1 MTPRAALLIA
11 TYNAERDVAEC
22 LAAVAALSTR
32 PLEVVWIDG
41 GSKDATVD
49 RVRAEASRLAAAG
62 IPFELVAV
70 PDNIGYA
77 AAMNSGIRRTTAP
90 WVLALNADARLAP
103 DYVDRLLARVEGH
116 GDRAGAATGR
126 LLRFASAGEP
136 DRLDA
141 CGMYLVRAW
150 RHFDRGSDELDHG
163 QFLEPARVF
172 GATGAASLFGRRALE
187 DIAVAPGQY
196 FDELFHSYREDAEL
210 AFRLQERGW
219 DVLYEP
225 TAHARHRR
233 FNLPQRRAAMSDL
246 VNFHTLKNRYLLRA
260 YHQTAGNFWR
270 TLPWT
275 LPRDLLAFGYVLL
288 RERQSL
294 PAYRWL
300 FANRRDI
307 LLRRKKIQAARTH
320 SLEPWFRRDDSPLTP
335 LPPTATVPSS

>member
-11 TYNAERDVAEC
+11 TYNAEGDVADC

-41 GSKDATVD
+41 GSTDGTAE
-49 RVRAEASRLAAAG
+49 RVRTEALRLAAAG
-62 IPFELVAV
+62 ISFELVTDVA
-70 PDNIGYA
+70 NIGYA
-77 AAMNSGIRRTTAP
+77 AAMNRGIERSTAP
-90 WVLALNADARLAP
+90 WVLALNADARLEP

-116 GDRAGAATGR
+116 GDRAAAATGR
-126 LLRFASAGEP
+126 LSRFATAGEP

-141 CGMYLVRAW
+141 CGMFLVRAW
-150 RHFDRGSDELDHG
+150 RHFDRGSDQLDAG
-163 QFLEPARVF
+163 QFRQPARVF
-172 GATGAASLFGRRALE
+172 GATGAASLFSRRALE
-187 DIAVAPGQY
+187 DTAVGPGHY

-225 TAHARHRR
+225 TARARHRR
-233 FNLPQRRAAMSDL
+233 FNLPQRRSSMSDL

-260 YHQTAGNFWR
+260 YHQTFGNLWR

-275 LPRDLLAFGYVLL
+275 LPRDVLAFGYVLL
-288 RERQSL
+288 CERSSL

-300 FANRRDI
+300 FAHRRDI
-307 LLRRKKIQAARTH
+307 FLRRKKIQAARTC
-320 SLEPWFRRDDSPLTP
+320 SLEPWFAAESFP
-335 LPPTATVPSS
+335 V

>member
-1 MTPRAALLIA
+1 MTPRAAILIA
-11 TYNAERDVAEC
+11 TYNAERDVADC

-41 GSKDATVD
+41 GSTDRTAE
-49 RVRAEASRLAAAG
+49 RVRAEAHRLAAAG
-62 IPFELVAV
+62 IPFELVAE
-70 PDNIGYA
+70 PENIGYA
-77 AAMNSGIRRTTAP
+77 AAMNVGIRRTTAP

-103 DYVDRLLARVEGH
+103 DYVDRLLGRVEAH

-126 LLRFASAGEP
+126 LLRFATAGER

-150 RHFDRGSDELDHG
+150 RHFDRGSDEPDHG
-163 QFLEPARVF
+163 QFQTPARVF

-187 DIAVAPGQY
+187 DVAVGPGHY

-225 TAHARHRR
+225 AAQARHRR
-233 FNLPQRRAAMSDL
+233 FNLPQRRSAMSDL

-275 LPRDLLAFGYVLL
+275 LPRDVLAFGYVLL
-288 RERQSL
+288 RERSSL
-294 PAYRWL
+294 PAYAWL
-300 FANRRDI
+300 LRNRRDI
-307 LLRRKKIQAARTH
+307 LLRRKKIQSARTH
-320 SLEPWFRRDDSPLTP
+320 SLEPWFNAESFP
-335 LPPTATVPSS
+335 V

>member
-11 TYNAERDVAEC
+11 TYNAEQDVADC
-22 LAAVAALSTR
+22 LAALAALSTR
-32 PLEVVWIDG
+32 PLEVVWVDG
-41 GSKDATVD
+41 GSTDGTVE
-49 RVRAEASRLAAAG
+49 RVRAEAPRLAAAG
-62 IPFELVAV
+62 IPFELVAD
-70 PDNIGYA
+70 PANIGYA
-77 AAMNSGIRRTTAP
+77 AAMNLGIRRTTAP

-126 LLRFASAGEP
+126 LSRFAAPGEPNREP

-150 RHFDRGSDELDHG
+150 RHFDRGSDELDRG
-163 QFLEPARVF
+163 QFQEPARVF

-225 TAHARHRR
+225 TARARHRR

-275 LPRDLLAFGYVLL
+275 LPRDVLAFGYVLL

-320 SLEPWFRRDDSPLTP
+320 SLEPWFRHESLPL
-335 LPPTATVPSS
+335 

>member
-1 MTPRAALLIA
+1 MTPRAAILIA
-11 TYNAERDVAEC
+11 TYNAERDVADC

-41 GSKDATVD
+41 GSMDRTAE
-49 RVRAEASRLAAAG
+49 RVRAESHQLAAAG
-62 IPFELVAV
+62 IPFELVAD
-70 PDNIGYA
+70 PENIGYA
-77 AAMNSGIRRTTAP
+77 AAMNLGIRKTTAP

-103 DYVDRLLARVEGH
+103 DYVERLLERVEGH
-116 GDRAGAATGR
+116 GERAGAATGR
-126 LLRFASAGEP
+126 LQRFATAAEP

-163 QFLEPARVF
+163 QFATPARVF

-187 DIAVAPGQY
+187 DVAVGPGQY

-225 TAHARHRR
+225 TAQARHRR
-233 FNLPQRRAAMSDL
+233 FNLPQRRSAMSDL

-275 LPRDLLAFGYVLL
+275 LPRDVLAFGYVLL
-288 RERQSL
+288 RERSSL
-294 PAYRWL
+294 PAYAWL
-300 FANRRDI
+300 LRNRRDI
-307 LLRRKKIQAARTH
+307 LLRRKKIQAAKTH
-320 SLEPWFRRDDSPLTP
+320 SLEPWFRAESFP
-335 LPPTATVPSS
+335 V

>member
-1 MTPRAALLIA
+1 MTPRAAILIA
-11 TYNAERDVAEC
+11 TYNAERDVADC

-41 GSKDATVD
+41 GSTDRTAE
-49 RVRAEASRLAAAG
+49 RVRAEAHRLAAAG
-62 IPFELVAV
+62 IPFELVA
-70 PDNIGYA
+70 DAENIGYA
-77 AAMNSGIRRTTAP
+77 AAMNLGIRRTTAP

-103 DYVDRLLARVEGH
+103 DYVDRLLARVEAH

-126 LLRFASAGEP
+126 LLRFATTGER

-150 RHFDRGSDELDHG
+150 RHFDRGSDEPDHG
-163 QFLEPARVF
+163 QFQTPARVF

-187 DIAVAPGQY
+187 DVEVGPGHY

-225 TAHARHRR
+225 AAQARHRR
-233 FNLPQRRAAMSDL
+233 FNLPQRRSAMSDL

-275 LPRDLLAFGYVLL
+275 LPRDVLAFGYVLL
-288 RERQSL
+288 RERSSL
-294 PAYRWL
+294 PAYAWL
-300 FANRRDI
+300 LAHRRDI
-307 LLRRKKIQAARTH
+307 LLRRKKIQAAKTH
-320 SLEPWFRRDDSPLTP
+320 SLEPWFSAESFP
-335 LPPTATVPSS
+335 V